1 MKTNFNVKSHKEKK
15 RIIDNRKES
24 CTMYQKNCGDET
36 ELVRSC
42 ILFYLLLSYLWFT
55 HTHKTIPRP
64 FHCRHRIPCTAGG
77 DWNDDSCRMKQRC
90 TIFFPCV
97 YKKSCKELSIFYESI
112 FLSFNSFFFSSL
124 LSTCNSYKIHLIMP
138 SNFFTNY
145 FNKRHQEQQQ
155 QQQQHYLQEQRRT
168 SIPSPEVENVTPVSN
183 PAISNL
189 IQDERPKNLYHR
201 SSDNLAI
208 GL

>member
-1 MKTNFNVKSHKEKK
+1 
-15 RIIDNRKES
+15 
-24 CTMYQKNCGDET
+24 
-36 ELVRSC
+36 
-42 ILFYLLLSYLWFT
+42 
-55 HTHKTIPRP
+55 
-64 FHCRHRIPCTAGG
+64 
-77 DWNDDSCRMKQRC
+77 
-90 TIFFPCV
+90 
-97 YKKSCKELSIFYESI
+97 
-112 FLSFNSFFFSSL
+112 
-124 LSTCNSYKIHLIMP
+124 MP